1 MKYAEINKNCF
12 IFPLLSDETYD
23 KSKKLDDVIEA
34 TNPSRLLYVICIK
47 TEDFFKVLFL
57 YWIMVN
63 MVVWN

>member
-12 IFPLLSDETYD
+12 IFPLLSDESHD
-23 KSKKLDDVIEA
+23 KSKKLGDVIEA

-57 YWIMVN
+57 Y
-63 MVVWN
+63 